1 MATVVDARGLAC
13 PQPVIMTRNALRES
27 DTVTTIVDN
36 PTSRHNVTRM
46 AEKAGCT
53 VMAEARGDGI
63 YLEIRKQNAP
73 TQPAVPGMGAAPVG
87 GPLVLVVPSEFM
99 GRGDEELGRILVRSF
114 FHTLREVRPL
124 PDSVIFLNSG
134 VKLAVAGSP
143 VLDDLRELCAQG
155 VAILACG
162 TCLGHYELKDQLKV
176 GEVSNMYDIA
186 DALLTAG
193 RLVSL

>member
-1 MATVVDARGLAC
+1 
-13 PQPVIMTRNALRES
+13 
-27 DTVTTIVDN
+27 
-36 PTSRHNVTRM
+36 SRHNVTRM

-53 VMAEARGDGI
+53 VMAETRGDGI
-63 YLEIRKQNAP
+63 YLEIRKLNAP
-73 TQPAVPGMGAAPVG
+73 TQPAVPATGAAPIG
-87 GPLVLVVPSEFM
+87 GPLVLVVPSEFL

-114 FHTLREVRPL
+114 FHTLGEVRPL

-143 VLDDLRELCAQG
+143 VLDDLQELCAQG
-155 VAILACG
+155 VVILACG